1 MLVLVR
7 RILRVFAAL
16 LAFALYVWYR
26 AVREAPAI
34 KRRKAARRRA
44 RRSQDPY
51 VSEGSGPGT
60 R

>member
-1 MLVLVR
+1 MLMLVR
-7 RILRVFAAL
+7 RILRALAAVV
-16 LAFALYVWYR
+16 AFALYVWYR
-26 AVREAPAI
+26 AVRRAPAV

-51 VSEGSGPGT
+51 VSQGTHRGT

>member
-16 LAFALYVWYR
+16 LAFGLYVWYR
-26 AVREAPAI
+26 AVREAPGV

-51 VSEGSGPGT
+51 VSDEAGSGT